1 MGFEDFP
8 KRPQVVPNGDQSVG
22 QPQGRPTEEELLAKR
37 VAMAK
42 MAGSAVES
50 LERVMLETQ
59 LSGMASN
66 LESVT
71 GNDWAEFR
79 SLVKILDMTDEEAQA
94 AEETIVMLQSMRSE
108 YSEERRRAALESL
121 ARRSKII
128 DVAIALKTFD
138 RLPRETTQG
147 KSDAIREGATR
158 LMEAL
163 SYISNEQDVKESV
176 ERRGLII
183 PKDEMQE
190 AIERGKQLNIV

>member
-8 KRPQVVPNGDQSVG
+8 KIPEVGSKGDQSVG
-22 QPQGRPTEEELLAKR
+22 QSTEKLTEEELLAKR

-50 LERVMLETQ
+50 LKRVEFEKQ

-66 LESVT
+66 MESLS
-71 GNDWAEFR
+71 GHDWAEFR
-79 SLVKILDMTDEEAQA
+79 SLIRTLEMTDEESQA
-94 AEETIVMLQSMRSE
+94 VDEVITMLQAMRPE
-108 YSEERRRAALESL
+108 FSEERRRTSLESF
-121 ARRSKII
+121 ARRSKVI

-138 RLPRETTQG
+138 RLSGTKTQG
-147 KSDAIREGATR
+147 KVDDISDAATR

-163 SYISNEQDVKESV
+163 SYVSDEQDVKESV

-183 PKDEMQE
+183 PKGEVEE
-190 AIERGKQLNIV
+190 AIERGKRLNIV